1 MNPQDHIDGEKATVR
16 KVSRMVRRE
25 YVCTGDVL
33 KVVAELQNCAPIAAD
48 KQLSARA
55 LAAQTHLVKART
67 LLQEVYE
74 DLDNHAEGLVS

>member
-1 MNPQDHIDGEKATVR
+1 MSPQDKIDGEQATVR

-25 YVCTGDVL
+25 YMRAGEALVIVT
-33 KVVAELQNCAPIAAD
+33 ELQNCAPIAAD

-67 LLQEVYE
+67 LLQEVFE
-74 DLDNHAEGLVS
+74 DLDNYARGLTS